1 MKMAALERV
10 GQTRRNSGEMRI
22 TELIS
27 NPGELLGS
35 SATGACLHYCAPTHG
50 GWGVVRTAMLVP
62 ELYMLFVCPSAC
74 GRHGAIAAIEHGC
87 KDRVGYLCIEDHE
100 IVLGSYEDEIR
111 NAIPSLMAQLRPAPK
126 AFSIIVSCID
136 DLLGTDY
143 DQMLEEFEATYGI
156 PFRLGRMNPIS
167 LDGKLP
173 PGKRVQRDMYDL
185 LRPPLQRDRSIALV
199 GTFQP
204 IAAASEIHIMLDAA
218 GWQPLRHIADCRSFD
233 EFQQLGEV
241 SLNLVTRP
249 EGLAAAQ
256 NLSEKYG
263 TPFVFAPTSFSE
275 AGIRHRYADIAQ
287 ATGMAVDCEESRA
300 RLRTLAKVTR
310 DKVGDRSI
318 AIDGSVTCA
327 PFDLA
332 RALIEAGFTV
342 SAVFTEKLPDF
353 ERTAFEWLSAHAP
366 DLRVALPVSPTNS
379 WLRPSTPTADIAI
392 GFTAAYLT
400 AAPHVVPINFDEGM
414 YGYHGMSMV
423 YQALGQSVSQ
433 VQSESLEEMVNA
445 YGLVI

>member
-1 MKMAALERV
+1 MKPALLEYVSQAPRKI
-10 GQTRRNSGEMRI
+10 GAMRIADLSGNSGA
-22 TELIS
+22 
-27 NPGELLGS
+27 LLGCS
-35 SATGACLHYCAPTHG
+35 DTGACLHYCAPTHG

-111 NAIPSLMAQLRPAPK
+111 NAIPSLMARIKPAPK
-126 AFSIIVSCID
+126 AVSIVVSCID

-143 DQMLEEFEATYGI
+143 DLMLEEFEATYGV

-185 LRPPLQRDRSIALV
+185 LQVPVQRDRSICLI

-204 IAAASEIHIMLDAA
+204 IAPEAELHVMLRAA
-218 GWQPLRHIADCRSFD
+218 GWGPLNHIANCRSFD
-233 EFQQLGEV
+233 EFQRLGAA

-256 NLSEKYG
+256 NLHKKHG
-263 TPFVFAPTSFSE
+263 TPFVFAPTPFSE
-275 AGIRHRYADIAQ
+275 TEICRRYEDIAH
-287 ATGMAVDCEESRA
+287 ATGMAVDCHASKENLRQLAQAA
-300 RLRTLAKVTR
+300 R
-310 DKVGDRSI
+310 DEVGDRTI
-318 AIDGSVTCA
+318 AIDGSATCA

-332 RALIEAGFTV
+332 RALIGAGFTV
-342 SAVFTEKLPDF
+342 SSVVTEKLPDF
-353 ERTAFEWLSAHAP
+353 ERAAFEWLAVHAP
-366 DLRVALPVSPTNS
+366 EVSVTLPVSPTNS
-379 WLRPSTPTADIAI
+379 WRRPDAPTADIAI
-392 GFTAAYLT
+392 GFTAGYLT
-400 AAPHVVPINFDEGM
+400 AAPHVVPISFDEGM

-423 YQALGQSVSQ
+423 YQALRQSLSQ
-433 VQSESLEEMVNA
+433 NQSQNLEAMVNA